1 MKAMLNDSSYVGTQN
16 LPCHGFP
23 LVVREIYVKFDL
35 YSLRLYRFKI
45 GYYFQIFG
53 KDISR

>member
-1 MKAMLNDSSYVGTQN
+1 MLNASSYVGTQN